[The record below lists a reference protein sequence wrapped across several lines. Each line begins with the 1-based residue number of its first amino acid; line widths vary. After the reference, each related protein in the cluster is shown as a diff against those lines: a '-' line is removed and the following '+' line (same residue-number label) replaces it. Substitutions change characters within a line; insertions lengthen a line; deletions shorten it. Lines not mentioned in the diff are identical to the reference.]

1 MSYVSLFKSIP
12 ELLSQPIGI
21 AAIASLGIHGAI
33 AMIVP
38 LMPMDSSKPK
48 DTASSKT
55 VGLLELSQAD
65 QSRLP
70 QSTPQIGLQQL
81 PPIAPLS
88 APNFNAQTLLP
99 PVAPAPS
106 SQLILPPLPAS
117 SNNYRVSSLPTR
129 QSLRMIPNSSLG
141 FDASKFDSSKFTTI
155 PKFSRSAPSVNVSDT
170 KYEAPKP
177 LAVNRL
183 PELQSQKI
191 PDNNLKKPLAVN
203 RLPQLQSQQ
212 IPDEILQN
220 AQSPN
225 LSDTSLITTAQ
236 RNAAIP
242 QMAQSVN
249 DASRIAQNP
258 LINSLK
264 QAPRA
269 GDSLTLIRGTM
280 SQAPDLSAK
289 GTQLALAQL
298 DSYANLRKEVQQ
310 QYPNAEQK
318 PVIRQTLPTKK
329 PNLEGAVLGVLVVD
343 PDGKVLDIKFQD
355 KLVSPELKSEAREY
369 FNKQSPKGDKR
380 ISSYPFNLSFQ
391 NNISNTTGTTQ
402 LSAPGIN
409 NNQPTLKP
417 FPELRIR
424 NNQPASSSTGTLKP
438 LAVPGVNGNQP
449 EFSPIAAPKP
459 LSELRIRN
467 NQPASLPTG
476 TLKPLSATG
485 VNSNQPTP
493 SPAVTSKPFPELQI
507 RNNQLRPSSAAT
519 ISEPLVLPR
528 VNKSQPTVSAESD
541 GKLVEQLR
549 EVKEKREK
557 FNLEK

>member
-1 MSYVSLFKSIP
+1 MSYVSLFRNIP

-70 QSTPQIGLQQL
+70 QSTPQVGLQQL

-106 SQLILPPLPAS
+106 SQLILPPLPPS

-129 QSLRMIPNSSLG
+129 QSLRMIPSNNLR
-141 FDASKFDSSKFTTI
+141 FDASKFDSSKFNTI
-155 PKFSRSAPSVNVSDT
+155 PKFSRSAPSVNVSNT
-170 KYEAPKP
+170 KYEAPQP

-191 PDNNLKKPLAVN
+191 PDNSLQKPLAVN
-203 RLPQLQSQQ
+203 RLPQLQSQE
-212 IPDEILQN
+212 IPDDILRN

-225 LSDTSLITTAQ
+225 LSDTSPIATAQ
-236 RNAAIP
+236 GNTAS
-242 QMAQSVN
+242 QMTQSGN
-249 DASRIAQNP
+249 DVSRIAQNP

-269 GDSLTLIRGTM
+269 GNSLTLIRGTA
-280 SQAPDLSAK
+280 SQAPNLSAK

-318 PVIRQTLPTKK
+318 PVIRQTLPTNK

-355 KLVSPELKSEAREY
+355 KLVSPQLKSEAREY

-391 NNISNTTGTTQ
+391 NNTSNTTGTTQ
-402 LSAPGIN
+402 LSAPGIS
-409 NNQPTLKP
+409 P

-424 NNQPASSSTGTLKP
+424 NNQPKPSSTGTLKP
-438 LAVPGVNGNQP
+438 LAAPGVNGNQP
-449 EFSPIAAPKP
+449 EFSPTVAPKP

-493 SPAVTSKPFPELQI
+493 SPAVTSKPFPKLQI
-507 RNNQLRPSSAAT
+507 RNNQLTPSSAAT
-519 ISEPLVLPR
+519 TSEPLVLPR
-528 VNKSQPTVSAESD
+528 VNKSQPTASAESD
-541 GKLVEQLR
+541 GKLVERLR
-549 EVKEKREK
+549 EVKENRQKS
-557 FNLEK
+557 NLEK

>member
-1 MSYVSLFKSIP
+1 MSYVSLFKNIP

-38 LMPMDSSKPK
+38 LMPMDSSKSK

-70 QSTPQIGLQQL
+70 QSTPQVGLQQL

-88 APNFNAQTLLP
+88 APNFSAQTLLP

-106 SQLILPPLPAS
+106 SQLILPPLPPS

-129 QSLRMIPNSSLG
+129 QSLRMIPSDNLR
-141 FDASKFDSSKFTTI
+141 FDASKFDSSKFNSS
-155 PKFSRSAPSVNVSDT
+155 PKFSRSAPRVNVSDT
-170 KYEAPKP
+170 KYEAPQP

-191 PDNNLKKPLAVN
+191 PD
-203 RLPQLQSQQ
+203 
-212 IPDEILQN
+212 DILQN

-225 LSDTSLITTAQ
+225 LPDTTPIATAQ
-236 RNAAIP
+236 GNTTP
-242 QMAQSVN
+242 QMTQSVN

-264 QAPRA
+264 QAPRT
-269 GDSLTLIRGTM
+269 GDSLTLIRGTA
-280 SQAPDLSAK
+280 SQAPNLSAK
-289 GTQLALAQL
+289 GTQLAIAQL

-310 QYPNAEQK
+310 EYPNAEQK
-318 PVIRQTLPTKK
+318 QVIRQTLPTDK

-409 NNQPTLKP
+409 NNQLTPKP
-417 FPELRIR
+417 FPELLIR
-424 NNQPASSSTGTLKP
+424 NNQPLPPSTGTLKP
-438 LAVPGVNGNQP
+438 LAAPGVNGNQP
-449 EFSPIAAPKP
+449 KFSPTVAPKP

-476 TLKPLSATG
+476 TLKPLSAPG
-485 VNSNQPTP
+485 
-493 SPAVTSKPFPELQI
+493 VTSKPFPELQI
-507 RNNQLRPSSAAT
+507 RNNQFTPSSAAT
-519 ISEPLVLPR
+519 TSEPLMLPR
-528 VNKSQPTVSAESD
+528 VNKSQPTPSAESD

-549 EVKEKREK
+549 EVKENRLKS
-557 FNLEK
+557 NLEK